1 MSKDWQLRRDSL
13 VAGHLSAV
21 KLRSFYATSE
31 TKKQF
36 NNKFLYSKSI
46 LILLFKNK

>member
-1 MSKDWQLRRDSL
+1 MSKDWQLRRGSL

-21 KLRSFYATSE
+21 KLSFYATSK
-31 TKKQF
+31 TRKQF
-36 NNKFLYSKSI
+36 NNKSLYSKSI